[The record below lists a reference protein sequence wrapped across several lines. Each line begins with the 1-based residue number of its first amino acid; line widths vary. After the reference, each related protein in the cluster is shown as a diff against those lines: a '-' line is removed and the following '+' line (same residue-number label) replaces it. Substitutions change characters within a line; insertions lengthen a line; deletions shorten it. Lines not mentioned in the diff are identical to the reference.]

1 MVRSSEKYDVDKML
15 DMELDDIVFGS
26 TKENKRQDQNRKEAS
41 SYTKFKKTRG
51 KSGNDSNRVYVSNIS
66 WDVQWQDLKD
76 HMRGEDGNLNVVRAD
91 MMEDNTGRSKGWGI
105 VQYSNSRDAEK
116 AILELNNSMLMGRQ
130 LNIREDREGAGFRSG
145 AATSVPD
152 KCYNCG
158 RSGHIAKDCMEEPQ
172 SDKCYTCGKPGHL
185 ARECRESQGDICF
198 KCGRPGHFARDCKFE
213 GGGGTTGNRCYRC
226 GRVGHIARDCES
238 EEKCYKCGEMGHIAK
253 DCSMEGDGD
262 VCYNCGKSGHIAR
275 ECESDPQG
283 EKCYNCGR
291 AGHFARDCKLE
302 ALNNNCF
309 NCGMP
314 GHLARDCRAVGEGQ
328 NRNRGRRGSSTSLY
342 VGNLPWDISWQ
353 DLKDHMRG
361 TKGNLDI
368 IRADIQEDS
377 RGQSKGFAIVEY
389 ATSRD
394 ARRAIQEFNET
405 ELMDRTIFVRED
417 NEGGEST
424 YRTPNSRERSRER
437 SPRRERYS
445 RPRRSQIYGRK
456 VYIGNLSFDC
466 SWQDLKD
473 YMREAGDVA
482 FATLFEDRS
491 GKSRGCGVVE
501 FKTSEDAGYAIDKLN
516 DSEFM
521 GRKIHVREYR
531 EDSQ

>member
-1 MVRSSEKYDVDKML
+1 MVRSPEKYDIDQML
-15 DMELDDIVFGS
+15 DMELDDIVFS
-26 TKENKRQDQNRKEAS
+26 SNKKENKRQTPTRKQPS
-41 SYTKFKKTRG
+41 SYTDFKQSRG
-51 KSGNDSNRVYVSNIS
+51 KPRNDSNRVYVSNIS
-66 WDVQWQDLKD
+66 WDVKWQDLKD
-76 HMRGEDGNLNVVRAD
+76 HMRGKDGNLNVVRAD
-91 MMEDNTGRSKGWGI
+91 MMEDDTGRSKGCAI
-105 VQYSNSRDAEK
+105 VQFSSSREAEK
-116 AILELNNSMLMGRQ
+116 AIIQLNNTMLLGRQ
-130 LNIREDREGAGFRSG
+130 LNVREDREGAGFGLG
-145 AATSVPD
+145 AAKSLPD

-172 SDKCYTCGKPGHL
+172 SDKCYNCGKPGHL
-185 ARECRESQGDICF
+185 ARECTETEGDICY

-213 GGGGTTGNRCYRC
+213 GGGGNRCYKC
-226 GRVGHIARDCES
+226 GRIGHIARDCES

-253 DCSMEGDGD
+253 DCSLEGEGDI
-262 VCYNCGKSGHIAR
+262 CYNCGKIGHIAR

-309 NCGMP
+309 KCGMS
-314 GHLARDCRAVGEGQ
+314 GHLARDCRAAGERQ
-328 NRNRGRRGSSTSLY
+328 NRGRGRSSTSLY

-368 IRADIQEDS
+368 IRADIQEDN

-389 ATSRD
+389 ATTRD

-405 ELMDRTIFVRED
+405 ELMGRTIFVRED
-417 NEGGEST
+417 NEGGDTT
-424 YRTPNSRERSRER
+424 YRNLDSRERSRDR
-437 SPRRERYS
+437 SPRRGRNTRS
-445 RPRRSQIYGRK
+445 RRSQIYGRK
-456 VYIGNLSFDC
+456 VYVGNLSFDC

-473 YMREAGDVA
+473 YMRQAGDVA

-491 GKSRGCGVVE
+491 GRSRGCGVVE
-501 FKTSEDAGYAIDKLN
+501 FETSGDADYAIDKLN

-531 EDSQ
+531 EDSR